1 MTNHRPRAA
10 LLAFFALLPVST
22 GPAVAAEI
30 TPWIEAEKAHAY
42 VRREFRRER
51 YATAIEC
58 RADASGQVWVRFAN
72 KRASAGNK
80 PFFKWQFVITEPG
93 GIETA
98 VSKIPLRERPDLYY
112 RIVSRDRADNR
123 AECAV
128 VYR

>member
-1 MTNHRPRAA
+1 MPFHRPLAA

-22 GPAVAAEI
+22 GPAVAAER

-42 VRREFRRER
+42 VRHAFRRER

-58 RADASGQVWVRFAN
+58 RADASGQVWVRFETQ
-72 KRASAGNK
+72 RGTDRSK
-80 PFFKWQFVITEPG
+80 PFFKWQFVVTEPG

-112 RIVSRDRADNR
+112 RVVSRDRADNR
-123 AECAV
+123 VECAV